1 MKALTLAVVCLTLA
15 AAACGGD
22 DGPQSAGPVTT
33 VREDAR
39 PAAPPARPTS
49 SPGSERVGFIG
60 VPPVGATPSAPER
73 GELVLHW
80 HGNTAHAKPHPSR
93 DSPLFRVWVYADGR
107 IIWDHDFQAAEGR
120 FAQWR
125 IPGVNPGF
133 LEQRLTPEGV
143 ERLRLEVVG
152 LLAPSRSLLE
162 TLPAD
167 YDPGPMPY
175 GRLRLFVQ
183 RDYGSCCGLV
193 DVREGDRL
201 VRLQWLRMEAEQGST
216 SFHEELDRLR
226 KDWAFEGTI
235 ATPDQLSGLRRVDAL
250 LTDPVS
256 VLPSSAWADR
266 QIRAYVP
273 SQFAICVTTTPPTDL
288 SNLLSLLPARAEEL
302 LRDKSWTRSES
313 DVVTNTRED
322 QRMRVMGS
330 WVEYCSKAPTEE
342 AREVAEA
349 LSGLDRHTRGDGEYS
364 QAYLV
369 AEGVKDWEVTSIRFE
384 PYFPHGAFPS
394 HAR

>member
-22 DGPQSAGPVTT
+22 DGPQSAGPVPT
-33 VREDAR
+33 VRDD
-39 PAAPPARPTS
+39 AAPSARRTS

-73 GELVLHW
+73 GELVLHLY
-80 HGNTAHAKPHPSR
+80 GRAATHAKPHPR
-93 DSPLFRVWVYADGR
+93 EGVWSPIFRVWVYADGR
-107 IIWDHDFQAAEGR
+107 MIWDHSAQADQGR

-167 YDPGPMPY
+167 HDPEPY
-175 GRLRLFVQ
+175 LNGRFSLFVP
-183 RDYGSCCGLV
+183 RDYGSNWGSV
-193 DVREGDRL
+193 VVRDGDRL
-201 VRLQWLRMEAEQGST
+201 VRLQWGSVEGKG
-216 SFHEELDRLR
+216 SPGH
-226 KDWAFEGTI
+226 EGTI
-235 ATPDQLSGLRRVDAL
+235 ATAEQLSGLRRVDVL
-250 LTDPVS
+250 LTDPAS

-273 SQFAICVTTTPPTDL
+273 SQFAICLTTSPPTDV
-288 SNLLSLLPARAEEL
+288 SSLLSLLPARAEEL
-302 LRDKSWTRSES
+302 LRGKNWTRSES
-313 DVVTNTRED
+313 DVFTNTRED
-322 QRMRVMGS
+322 ERMRVVGR
-330 WVEYCSKAPTEE
+330 WGEYCSKAPTEE
-342 AREVAEA
+342 ARAVAEA
-349 LSGLDRHTRGDGEYS
+349 LSGLDRYNGPGAGPGR

-369 AEGVKDWEVTSIRFE
+369 AEGVNDWEVTSIWFE
-384 PYFPHGAFPS
+384 GYFPHGAFPL
-394 HAR
+394 HVG